1 MSLTDLLKQG
11 RLREHRASYQDI
23 RALLA
28 IADRSIADASVQ
40 LVSADAR
47 FTMAYNAVLQLA
59 TIPLCCCGYR
69 ARGEGSHF
77 TTFQTLSATM
87 GPDQSQ
93 RVAYLNSCRRKR
105 NVAEYDRAGE
115 VSQQE
120 VEDLLAEAKA
130 FRKEVEEWLWHN
142 HPNLIAGV

>member
-1 MSLTDLLKQG
+1 
-11 RLREHRASYQDI
+11 
-23 RALLA
+23 
-28 IADRSIADASVQ
+28 
-40 LVSADAR
+40 
-47 FTMAYNAVLQLA
+47 
-59 TIPLCCCGYR
+59 
-69 ARGEGSHF
+69 
-77 TTFQTLSATM
+77 M

-120 VEDLLAEAKA
+120 VEDLLAEAEA

-142 HPNLIAGV
+142 HTNLIAGV